1 MADIVCVEPGVDQ
14 VNGSDTL
21 AFPHGVS
28 GMSMTLFVPSSTL
41 IGGHS
46 GMMDTTTY
54 GMNAPGLLDA
64 MIQRMLRL
72 VGARK
77 IVRAVFA
84 GNASPNAGGGEDWQ
98 VVTQIAKLRRIADNP
113 HLPCPLVNSW
123 ETAKGIDVFR

>member
-46 GMMDTTTY
+46 GMMDTTT
-54 GMNAPGLLDA
+54 
-64 MIQRMLRL
+64 
-72 VGARK
+72 
-77 IVRAVFA
+77 
-84 GNASPNAGGGEDWQ
+84 
-98 VVTQIAKLRRIADNP
+98 
-113 HLPCPLVNSW
+113 
-123 ETAKGIDVFR
+123 